1 MVKLID
7 KQNKGKK
14 QLKEREVYCEET
26 NTMDFSSRRV
36 TDIPTCRR
44 TIPPQPLPPEET
56 TILTNLK
63 SRLKGVTKT
72 YIKDRCDR
80 NGNLKKNNLTREE
93 AEGIKS
99 IKKKVREEEW
109 MVVQSDKSK
118 RMTAN
123 TKQNYLKRLNAHTE
137 GDTDVSLEEE
147 KKIEREMNATTL
159 QLARILRLGGKWNGS
174 GQHWQR
180 IKSALRTKSCWIP
193 SLYGL
198 TKDHKASPP
207 GEEELG
213 PPLRPVCGATESAN
227 GALSEMLTEILT
239 KVAEEADKECFSCT
253 SNEELM
259 ATLTEVNKKEMKKPV
274 VLSMDV
280 KSMYPNLKIDKV
292 ADIAASEF
300 LEADLKIEVDKKEL
314 GLYLAII
321 FQGKRREDLVTL
333 GLDEVVPRRKHP
345 RAKTVLISTEEVLN
359 RKDEGETE
367 SKFLEAE
374 RQPTE
379 AETRQMFGLA
389 LKELI
394 KICMKS
400 HTYSI
405 GMVHKLQ
412 SDGGPIGLKISGAVG
427 RVFMTNWCK
436 KFKRRMEAV
445 TADLVDFTIHAYKFY
460 VDDHNLVVEELPPG
474 ARLVGDKVEVVD
486 DQVED
491 DDRSPADRRTAE
503 LMKEVANSICKD
515 TTMEVQ
521 QCGRVAPRPRQQNE
535 D

>member
-1 MVKLID
+1 
-7 KQNKGKK
+7 
-14 QLKEREVYCEET
+14 
-26 NTMDFSSRRV
+26 
-36 TDIPTCRR
+36 
-44 TIPPQPLPPEET
+44 
-56 TILTNLK
+56 
-63 SRLKGVTKT
+63 
-72 YIKDRCDR
+72 
-80 NGNLKKNNLTREE
+80 
-93 AEGIKS
+93 
-99 IKKKVREEEW
+99 
-109 MVVQSDKSK
+109 
-118 RMTAN
+118 MT
-123 TKQNYLKRLNAHTE
+123 
-137 GDTDVSLEEE
+137 
-147 KKIEREMNATTL
+147 
-159 QLARILRLGGKWNGS
+159 
-174 GQHWQR
+174 
-180 IKSALRTKSCWIP
+180 
-193 SLYGL
+193 
-198 TKDHKASPP
+198 
-207 GEEELG
+207 LG

-367 SKFLEAE
+367 SKFFEAE

-436 KFKRRMEAV
+436 KFNRRIEAV
-445 TADLVDFTIHAYKFY
+445 TADLVDFTIHA
-460 VDDHNLVVEELPPG
+460 
-474 ARLVGDKVEVVD
+474 
-486 DQVED
+486 
-491 DDRSPADRRTAE
+491 
-503 LMKEVANSICKD
+503 
-515 TTMEVQ
+515 
-521 QCGRVAPRPRQQNE
+521 
-535 D
+535 